1 MNLSRM
7 LTKVM
12 QVGVLFLATFAQ
24 SLNALEAADDR
35 QEVKLPPMVRE
46 HMLRN
51 MRDHLMALEEITRYL
66 ADKQFDMAAEIAESR
81 LGMSSLDAHGASHM
95 SQFLPK
101 EMGQIGM
108 KMHRAASR
116 FSITAVN
123 AELEGGQTKALS
135 ALSDVIQQ
143 CVACHAGYKVQ

>member
-1 MNLSRM
+1 MNLSRI
-7 LTKVM
+7 LTIAM
-12 QVGVLFLATFAQ
+12 QVTVLFVATFAH
-24 SLNALEAADDR
+24 SPTALEAANDR

-51 MRDHLMALEEITRYL
+51 MRDHLMALEEITRSL
-66 ADKQFDMAAEIAESR
+66 GDKQFDKAAEIAESR
-81 LGMSSLDAHGASHM
+81 LGMSSLDTHGASHM
-95 SQFLPK
+95 SQFLPQ

-116 FSITAVN
+116 FSIAAIN

-135 ALSDVIQQ
+135 ALSEVIQQ
-143 CVACHAGYKVQ
+143 CVSCHAGYKIQ